1 MLDALK
7 SLFENNVISEEI
19 RESIEAAFE
28 TRITEAREEVSQQLR
43 EEFAQKYEHDKNTM
57 IEAVDRM
64 ISEQLS
70 TELVEFA
77 DDRKQLAEM
86 KIKYA
91 KKMQADTQ
99 VMKEFVTRQL
109 ASEVKE
115 LHEDQVVMASKF
127 GKLEQFVVEAL
138 AQEITEF
145 YKDKQDL
152 AETKVRLVRE
162 GRNEIK
168 KVKQEFVT
176 RAAKMVEGVVSQN
189 LRSEITAL
197 KEDIEAARRADF
209 GRKLFEA
216 FAAEYSTSYLNEKS
230 ETAKL
235 LKVIDLKDLAMK
247 EAAEAVVKAEQIL
260 ESKQAEIRTLKE
272 SQERKAI
279 MSELL
284 APLNGEQKSIMGELL
299 EGVRTFKLNES
310 FVKYLPSVI
319 NGNAGN
325 TPQKKQAL
333 LEAKE
338 ITGNKISNTNRS
350 SESDLSAS
358 NIVDIRRL
366 AGLKI

>member
-19 RESIEAAFE
+19 KESIEAAFE
-28 TRITEAREEVSQQLR
+28 NRINEARQEVATQLR

-64 ISEQLS
+64 ISEQLAG
-70 TELVEFA
+70 EIVEFA
-77 DDRKQLAEM
+77 DDRNQLAEM
-86 KIKYA
+86 KVKYA
-91 KKMQADTQ
+91 KKMKKDAE

-109 ASEVKE
+109 AQEVRE
-115 LHEDQVVMASKF
+115 LHEDQVTMANKF

-145 YKDKQDL
+145 MQDKRDL

-162 GRNEIK
+162 GRQEIK

-176 RAAKMVEGVVSQN
+176 RAAKMVEGVVESG
-189 LRSEITAL
+189 LRSEITSL
-197 KEDIEAARRADF
+197 KEDIEAARRQDF

-216 FAAEYSTSYLNEKS
+216 FAQEYQSSYLNEKS

-235 LKVIDLKDLAMK
+235 LKVIDLKDQAMQ
-247 EAAEAVVKAEQIL
+247 EAAQAVVKAEQIL
-260 ESKQAEIRTLKE
+260 ESKEVEIRTLKE
-272 SQERKAI
+272 SQTRKQI

-284 APLNGEQKSIMGELL
+284 APLSSEQREIMNELM
-299 EGVRTFKLNES
+299 ESVKTERLNES
-310 FVKYLPSVI
+310 FDKYLPAVI
-319 NGNAGN
+319 AGKA
-325 TPQKKQAL
+325 PQKKQAL
-333 LEAKE
+333 VEAKE
-338 ITGNKISNTNRS
+338 ITGNKISNNQNS
-350 SESDLSAS
+350 SESES

-366 AGLKI
+366 AGLKF

>member
-19 RESIEAAFE
+19 KESIEQAFE
-28 TRITEAREEVSQQLR
+28 ARISEAKDQATQQLR

-64 ISEQLS
+64 ISEQLAA
-70 TELVEFA
+70 EIVEFA
-77 DDRKQLAEM
+77 DDRNQLAEM
-86 KIKYA
+86 KVKLA
-91 KKMQADTQ
+91 QQKQQ
-99 VMKEFVTRQL
+99 VAETMKHFVTRQL

-145 YKDKQDL
+145 TQDKRDL

-162 GRNEIK
+162 GREQIK
-168 KVKQEFVT
+168 KVKQEFVQ
-176 RAAKMVEGVVSQN
+176 RAAKMVEGVVDTG
-189 LRSEITAL
+189 LRSEIHAL
-197 KEDIEAARRADF
+197 KEDIEAARRQDF

-216 FAAEYSTSYLNEKS
+216 FASEYSASYLNEKS

-260 ESKQAEIRTLKE
+260 ESKQAEIRALKE
-272 SQERKAI
+272 SQERKAVI
-279 MSELL
+279 SELL
-284 APLNGEQKSIMGELL
+284 APLNTEQKAIMGELM
-299 EGVRTFKLNES
+299 ETVKTERLNES
-310 FVKYLPSVI
+310 FDKYLPSVI
-319 NGNAGN
+319 NGKA
-325 TPQKKQAL
+325 PQKKQAL
-333 LEAKE
+333 VEAKE
-338 ITGNKISNTNRS
+338 ITGNKISNTPNS
-350 SESDLSAS
+350 SESDN
-358 NIVDIRRL
+358 NIIDIRKL
-366 AGLKI
+366 AGLKF

>member
-19 RESIEAAFE
+19 QESIENAWQAKILE
-28 TRITEAREEVSQQLR
+28 NREQVAQQLR

-64 ISEQLS
+64 ISEQLAS
-70 TELVEFA
+70 ELVEFA

-86 KIKYA
+86 KVKYA
-91 KKMQADTQ
+91 KKMTQ
-99 VMKEFVTRQL
+99 DAEVMKEFVTRQL
-109 ASEVKE
+109 ASEVRE
-115 LHEDQVVMASKF
+115 LHEDQVAMASKF

-162 GRNEIK
+162 GREQIK
-168 KVKQEFVT
+168 KVKEQFVQ
-176 RAAKMVEGVVSQN
+176 RAAKMVESVVSEG
-189 LRSEITAL
+189 LRSEITSL

-235 LKVIDLKDLAMK
+235 LKVIDMKELAIQ
-247 EAAEAVVKAEQIL
+247 EAAEAVVQAEQLL
-260 ESKQAEIRTLKE
+260 ESKQAEIAALKE
-272 SQERKAI
+272 AQERKAI

-284 APLNGEQKSIMGELL
+284 APLNSEQRAIMGELM
-299 EGVRTFKLNES
+299 ESVKTTKLNES
-310 FVKYLPSVI
+310 FEKYLPSVL
-319 NGNAGN
+319 NGKA
-325 TPQKKQAL
+325 PQKKQAL
-333 LEAKE
+333 VEAKE
-338 ITGNKISNTNRS
+338 VTENQISNTNRS
-350 SESDLSAS
+350 SESDISAN

>member
-19 RESIEAAFE
+19 KESIEQAFE
-28 TRITEAREEVSQQLR
+28 NRINETREQVAVQLR
-43 EEFAQKYEHDKNTM
+43 EEFAQKYEHDKQTM

-64 ISEQLS
+64 ITDQLS

-86 KIKYA
+86 KVKYA
-91 KKMQADTQ
+91 KKMQADSA

-109 ASEVKE
+109 SSEVKE
-115 LHEDQVVMASKF
+115 LHEDQVVMADKF

-162 GRNEIK
+162 GREQLK
-168 KVKQEFVT
+168 QVKSQFVQ
-176 RAAKMVEGVVSQN
+176 RAAKMVETVVDQN
-189 LRSEITAL
+189 LRSELTSL

-216 FAAEYSTSYLNEKS
+216 FASEYSTSYLNEKS

-235 LKVIDLKDLAMK
+235 LKVIDMK
-247 EAAEAVVKAEQIL
+247 ELAVQEAAQATEAAKAL
-260 ESKQAEIRTLKE
+260 VESKDAEIATLRE
-272 SQERKAI
+272 SQERKRI
-279 MSELL
+279 MNELL
-284 APLNGEQKSIMGELL
+284 SPLNSEQREIMGELM
-299 EGVRTFKLNES
+299 ESVKTTRLNES
-310 FVKYLPSVI
+310 FEKYLPAVI
-319 NGNAGN
+319 AGKA
-325 TPQKKQAL
+325 PQKKQAL
-333 LEAKE
+333 VEAKE
-338 ITGNKISNTNRS
+338 ITGNKISNSNRS
-350 SESDLSAS
+350 SENDN
-358 NIVDIRRL
+358 NIIDIRRL